1 MRLSIMAADGTRIR
15 VSTGFGQ
22 ILDPLTLE
30 RAKRG
35 EARAQAAIYE
45 LYGTAC
51 FNLALRI
58 LGERATAEDVVQDV
72 FLRMMDTI
80 RSFRG
85 EAPFGAWLKRMTVNA
100 TIDVLR
106 RNRRFSSE
114 DPEALFEATA
124 ADNTDREAAVD
135 AWSLLMQLPSR
146 ARAVLILHQVEGYT
160 HKELSELFGQSE
172 SYSKSILARAL
183 KRLGAL
189 TDGATARHEV
199 E

>member
-1 MRLSIMAADGTRIR
+1 MAADGNPIG

-35 EARAQAAIYE
+35 DSRAHAAIYG
-45 LYGTAC
+45 LYGRAC

-58 LGERATAEDVVQDV
+58 LGERAAAEDVVQDV

-85 EAPFGAWLKRMTVNA
+85 EAPFGAWLKRMTANA
-100 TIDVLR
+100 TIDVVR
-106 RNRRFSSE
+106 RNRRFGSE
-114 DPEALFEATA
+114 DPEVVIESTIAASSNQEAT
-124 ADNTDREAAVD
+124 VD
-135 AWSLLMQLPSR
+135 AWALLMKLSPR
-146 ARAVLILHQVEGYT
+146 ARAVVLLHQVEGYT
-160 HKELSELFGQSE
+160 HSELADLFGQSE

-189 TDGATARHEV
+189 ADGGDTREEV
-199 E
+199 D